1 MTNNQK
7 IDNDR
12 DQLITNHQLW
22 LLSLQLKLRRGMTIA
37 QARSLSSSELNF
49 CSVCHASDAWPLCDH
64 CTEIAIDVRED

>member
-22 LLSLQLKLRRGMTIA
+22 LLSMQLKLRRGMTVT
-37 QARSLSSSELNF
+37 QARSLSSAELNF